1 MADKENKSI
10 GKEASVDE
18 YVTRDYSA
26 IDEQVRQMSLREQE
40 ATKKIAYVNLMQLM
54 KIVCASLL
62 VLGVF
67 FILLGFAYS
76 IAFPAHQPNDLNSH
90 KHSNNDPVPA
100 HEHVHS
106 NEIPPHD
113 HSDLNRAHTH
123 NDITSLDHSKNNIT
137 SMDTPNTSE
146 DEIIEDD
153 SSLTETN
160 NIDSSEQPKDKSN
173 DEEPIFLS
181 KDEQGFIT
189 HQHPN
194 KNITHTH
201 DGELNHSHLT
211 DLKSFEDE
219 LKTAQQN
226 NTNQDVKV
234 TGEVIKFI
242 SIPKQIKNKKVG
254 ILTRLHYKADG
265 LKEIKRSCYLS
276 FLGDDGLED
285 MLEIGVQKNLID
297 KPVRKT
303 TDNRPNWIEDYFIDS
318 AFNNDCK
325 WNNQKYNYQKDQDV
339 QV

>member
-1 MADKENKSI
+1 VADIENKSI
-10 GKEASVDE
+10 EKEASVDE

-90 KHSNNDPVPA
+90 KHSNSDPVPA

-106 NEIPPHD
+106 HEIPSHN

-123 NDITSLDHSKNNIT
+123 NSITSHDHSKNNIT
-137 SMDTPNTSE
+137 SMDAPNTAE

-160 NIDSSEQPKDKSN
+160 SIESNDQPEDKSG
-173 DEEPIFLS
+173 DENIVYLIL
-181 KDEQGFIT
+181 DERGLIT
-189 HQHPN
+189 HEHPN
-194 KNITHTH
+194 ENLIHTH
-201 DGELNHSHLT
+201 DGELNHNHLT
-211 DLKSFEDE
+211 SLKSFEDE

-226 NTNQDVKV
+226 DSNQGAKV
-234 TGEVIKFI
+234 TGEIIKFI
-242 SIPKQIKNKKVG
+242 SIQKKIRNKEVG
-254 ILTRLHYKADG
+254 ITTRLHYEADG
-265 LKEIKRSCYLS
+265 LIETKRTCYLS
-276 FLGDDGLED
+276 FDGNDGLED
-285 MLEIGVQKNLID
+285 MLDIGEQINLLD
-297 KPVRKT
+297 PPVRKR
-303 TDNRPNWIEDYFIDS
+303 TDNRPNWMQDYFIDS
-318 AFNNDCK
+318 AFKNHCK
-325 WNNQKYNYQKDQDV
+325 WSKPVYGYQKDKDV